1 LHNQIYIEI
10 VTIHVQLFI
19 VCNNEAKESV
29 MIKAMD
35 NIGMKVELIN
45 QLYKFNMKTLPKII
59 EILIKLVINWAKEMK

>member
-1 LHNQIYIEI
+1 
-10 VTIHVQLFI
+10 VQLFI